1 MQTFER
7 QADKLESR
15 SRDQW
20 NSGATLWAACLGMAW
35 RTFHEPVQV
44 QRCLGFPLFKPRSR
58 VTIAALIMDPLIEL
72 LRNNSNRTPK
82 EIALALGISEADV
95 AAQIAAAEADG
106 TILGYSAVVDRLKA
120 GDRRVTALIEVRISP
135 ERDGGFDRLARRI
148 SKFDQVRDCYLMSGG
163 YDLAVIV
170 EGKDLLD
177 VATFVAEKLSTL
189 GGVLSTAT
197 RFQLKA
203 YKENGFLSNGGGDED
218 RLLVAP

>member
-1 MQTFER
+1 MAVARMRPTLQRSVFDVQGSMLGLVR
-7 QADKLESR
+7 QSSPGD
-15 SRDQW
+15 
-20 NSGATLWAACLGMAW
+20 G
-35 RTFHEPVQV
+35 
-44 QRCLGFPLFKPRSR
+44 GFPLFKSVSR
-58 VTIAALIMDPLIEL
+58 ITIAALIMDPLIEL
-72 LRNNSNRTPK
+72 LRNNSHRTPK
-82 EIALALGISEADV
+82 EIALALGISEAEV
-95 AAQIAAAEADG
+95 AARVEAAEADG

-203 YKENGFLSNGGGDED
+203 YKENGFLSNDGGDEE